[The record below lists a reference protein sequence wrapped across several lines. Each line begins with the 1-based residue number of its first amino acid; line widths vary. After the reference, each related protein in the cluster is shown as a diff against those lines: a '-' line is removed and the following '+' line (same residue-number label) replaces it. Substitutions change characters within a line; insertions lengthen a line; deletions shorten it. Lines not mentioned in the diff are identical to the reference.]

1 MRAIRLFQIT
11 ALLLVILCPAFVSA
25 AASDVI
31 KADKTYYDANTGLYI
46 LEGHIVLHIK
56 DAIVQAPRARISL
69 AQLEVYADGGITVSK
84 EGFTFRGD
92 SVYVKGKERRA
103 IIQGNVHLED
113 DGLVVNCSSADF
125 NWKTKIAKL
134 YDATIIQNGC
144 ETKVDE
150 AIYNVKYKTLDY
162 NPV

>member
-11 ALLLVILCPAFVSA
+11 ALLFVLLCPAIVSA

-31 KADKTYYDANTGLYI
+31 KADKTYYDPSTGLYI
-46 LEGHIVLHIK
+46 LEGNIVIH
-56 DAIVQAPRARISL
+56 ANGGVVVQAPRARVSL

-92 SVYVKGKERRA
+92 NIYVKGKERRA

-150 AIYNVKYKTLDY
+150 ATYNVKYKTLEY
-162 NPV
+162 